1 MIDVWV
7 DANVMLRYL
16 LRDNE
21 DLFSQAESLIKSA
34 EAGEIRIRLAS
45 LTVAEMVW
53 VMDSFY
59 NLDRDRLV
67 EILTTLITADGVVT
81 DEKELMLKALV
92 DYHANN
98 VDFID
103 AYLANRAD
111 SLGDPVATF
120 DNKHFKRLPAKLYF
134 QQLTKETKN
143 T

>member
-21 DLFSQAESLIKSA
+21 DMFNQAESLIKGA
-34 EAGEIRIRLAS
+34 EAGDIRIRLAS

-53 VMDSFY
+53 VLDSFY

-67 EILTTLITADGVVT
+67 ETLTSLITADGVVT
-81 DEKELMLKALV
+81 DEKELMLKALA

-103 AYLANRAD
+103 AYLATRAD
-111 SLGDPVATF
+111 FSGDPVATF
-120 DNKHFKRLPAKLYF
+120 DKKHFKRLRAKLYF
-134 QQLTKETKN
+134 PAVD
-143 T
+143 